1 MMKTIARGYIWEM
14 KVLENVCIQ
23 KGSKRYRQAIVAL
36 FLGSIIAFGAEYCV
50 QPIIPVIAATFDLQP
65 TEASLAVSCGT
76 GGMAIAMLLLA
87 VFAKRMARKMTMTI
101 ALVGAALLTLG
112 IAATESFGLILLFRF
127 FQGILLAGFPVMAI
141 AYVNEEFEPKIVGS
155 IIGIYVAGT
164 SLGGLAGRI
173 ILSTL
178 TDFFSWQTSL
188 AVMGLVY
195 AVVGIFFWLFLPA
208 AQQKIAESVQPNV
221 IKDLKRLLGN
231 KQLLGVYAIAFAVMG
246 AFVCMYNFISYVLLA
261 APYNLSQTAIGFI
274 FTIYLVGTVASGVM
288 GRLCD
293 RLGSGKV
300 LTMAILCMLTGNLLT
315 LFTLLALKILG
326 LAVFTYGFFGAHTAA
341 CGWAGRLGKGNKAQ
355 ISALY
360 MLFYYIGASL
370 LGTVGGKFLSAYG
383 WGGIVAFLTAI
394 TGAAF
399 VLSIILSKQ
408 AVSGKTE
415 MQLQKT

>member
-1 MMKTIARGYIWEM
+1 M

-23 KGSKRYRQAIVAL
+23 KGSRRYKQAIVAL
-36 FLGSIIAFGAEYCV
+36 FLGSVIAFGAEYCV
-50 QPIIPVIAATFDLQP
+50 QPIIPVIAATFALQP

-76 GGMAIAMLLLA
+76 GGMAVAMLLLA
-87 VFAKRMARKMTMTI
+87 LFARKMARKMTMVL
-101 ALVGAALLTLG
+101 ALVGAALLMLG
-112 IAATESFGLILLFRF
+112 IAATENFGLILLFRF
-127 FQGILLAGFPVMAI
+127 FQGVLLAGFPVMAI
-141 AYVNEEFEPKIVGS
+141 AYVNEEFEPKIVGAV
-155 IIGIYVAGT
+155 IGIYVAGT

-195 AVVGIFFWLFLPA
+195 AVVGMLFWLFLPTP
-208 AQQKIAESVQPNV
+208 QQKIAKSVPADV
-221 IKDLKRLLGN
+221 LKDVKHLLGN
-231 KQLLGVYAIAFAVMG
+231 KQLLLVYAIAFAIMG

-261 APYNLSQTAIGFI
+261 APYNLSQTVIGFI
-274 FTIYLVGTVASGVM
+274 FTIYLVGTVASAVM

-293 RLGSGKV
+293 RLGNGKV

-315 LFTLLALKILG
+315 LFALLALKILG

-370 LGTVGGKFLSAYG
+370 LGTVGGKFLSEYG
-383 WGGIVAFLTAI
+383 WNGVVAFLTAT

-399 VLSIILSKQ
+399 VLSLILSKQ
-408 AVSGKTE
+408 AVSAKE
-415 MQLQKT
+415 ELHLQKT